1 MSNAIELVNME
12 SKAEQEMAPIMARA
26 TAFIVKDEQ
35 TYVDADQIITE
46 VRAKVKALEP
56 ELSPTKE
63 AATRAW
69 KAAVALFK
77 KYVDDPLEACRTLD
91 RKRTAWKREE
101 DARRQAESDR
111 LRREEEKRQ
120 AEERLALATRMEAA
134 GMVEQAEKIIDA
146 PVAPVNV
153 PEPAKVETPKGQ
165 TIIDHWVARIIDPDR
180 VPREFCEPSQVKLN
194 KLATMMGRKAV
205 CEGVVFENVGIVRR
219 KA

>member
-1 MSNAIELVNME
+1 MIELVDME
-12 SKAEQEMAPIMARA
+12 KKAEQEMAPVLARA
-26 TAFIVKDEQ
+26 RDFAVVDVQSYEMADSIIAEVRIKVKDREVELGPSKESTTKAWQ
-35 TYVDADQIITE
+35 AMNALWRKYITE
-46 VRAKVKALEP
+46 
-56 ELSPTKE
+56 
-63 AATRAW
+63 
-69 KAAVALFK
+69 
-77 KYVDDPLEACRTLD
+77 PLDACGVLD
-91 RKRTAWKREE
+91 RKRTAWKRAEDNRREHEAEE
-101 DARRQAESDR
+101 IRQAE
-111 LRREEEKRQ
+111 LKKQ
-120 AEERLALATRMEAA
+120 ADERLALAARMEAA